1 MEKIL
6 QLGNLR
12 KSTLTFNNPQ
22 CGRVYSI
29 NGISPTINTCQGG
42 EREPKVIVIYD
53 TYGYKKSSRYY
64 NEFSPALRAERSDL

>member
-29 NGISPTINTCQGG
+29 KGISPTINTCQGG
-42 EREPKVIVIYD
+42 EREPKILVKIKYD
-53 TYGYKKSSRYY
+53 QTEVLKGKI
-64 NEFSPALRAERSDL
+64 ND